1 MKYWTELTAVESE
14 LIRLESLKSL
24 TTVVANGIESS
35 NYTDV
40 ENAIWHLLG
49 SLEDISE
56 KSYDAYNALFGI
68 IRADNIESDKPDY
81 DFQPLESVV
90 NVWAKAE

>member
-1 MKYWTELTAVESE
+1 MKYWNELTAVESE

-49 SLEDISE
+49 SLEDISQ
-56 KSYDAYNALFGI
+56 KSYEAYNVLFEV
-68 IRADNIESDKPDY
+68 IRSDDIESDKPDY

-90 NVWAKAE
+90 NVWAKTE